1 MWTCP
6 ISQYTSLT
14 EAGIGIREQFAF
26 VVFLIRSVLG
36 RKKMEAKSKLL
47 NHIGDDEFL
56 APYSF
61 RMWRFSSA
69 ASARFLTHT
78 HTRPAPLFC
87 KVNGNRIFIIAF
99 VDGMAFISDVEVF
112 H

>member
-26 VVFLIRSVLG
+26 VLFLIRSVLG

-47 NHIGDDEFL
+47 NHIADDEFL

-61 RMWRFSSA
+61 RLWKFSSA
-69 ASARFLTHT
+69 ASARFLPPPSPT
-78 HTRPAPLFC
+78 PPLYFV
-87 KVNGNRIFIIAF
+87 KRMVTAF
-99 VDGMAFISDVEVF
+99 VDGVAFISDVEVF